1 MLEVKES
8 DLPAIG
14 KKFTVETEAEETI
27 VIVLRLDGERE
38 VYRFLKGKE
47 EPESVINFTEE
58 EARTIG
64 NILAGAYFEPVHEK
78 AVELVMKEL
87 SMEWIK
93 VEEDSLL
100 ANKTIGEMAIRK
112 RTGVSVISILRKG
125 KYIPSPEPHEKML
138 VGDTLIA
145 LGNSEQMKK
154 FLSFIGRPK
163 EEE

>member
-1 MLEVKES
+1 MLEVKEA

-14 KKFTVETEAEETI
+14 KKFTIETEAEETV
-27 VIVLRLDGERE
+27 VIIIRLTGERE
-38 VYRFLKGKE
+38 IYRFLKDKE
-47 EPESVINFTEE
+47 EPESVTNLTEE

-78 AVELVMKEL
+78 AVQLVMKEL

-100 ANKTIGEMAIRK
+100 ANKTIGEVGIRK
-112 RTGVSVISILRKG
+112 KTGVSVISILREA
-125 KYIPSPEPHEKML
+125 KYIPNPLPSEKMH
-138 VGDTLIA
+138 VGDTLVV
-145 LGNSEQMKK
+145 LGSSEQMKK

-163 EEE
+163 EE